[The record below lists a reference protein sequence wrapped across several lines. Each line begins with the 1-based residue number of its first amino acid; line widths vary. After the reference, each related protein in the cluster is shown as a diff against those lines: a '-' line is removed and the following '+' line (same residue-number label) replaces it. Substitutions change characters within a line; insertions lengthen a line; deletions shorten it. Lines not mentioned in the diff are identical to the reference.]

1 MEAPTVDANRKLL
14 ILLDLA
20 IFAPDFAPNR
30 DKGLSEKGVLVAGGA
45 IPIQDRPMGEL
56 TQLLEAMRAGDAG
69 AIDEVFTLTYREL
82 HEMAH
87 QRLHRSNRVTSLD
100 TTALVHECYLRLVRL
115 GQLQTRDRSHF
126 LGYAA
131 CVMRS
136 IVVDFVRQRLAK
148 RRGGGELRVT
158 LGTDIRDSAAV
169 NEEQIMQVDEALQE
183 LAALDPKLVQV
194 VEMRYFAGFTVEQ
207 IAESRGVTTRTIR
220 RDWEKARLL
229 LYAALQK

>member
-1 MEAPTVDANRKLL
+1 M
-14 ILLDLA
+14 
-20 IFAPDFAPNR
+20 
-30 DKGLSEKGVLVAGGA
+30 SEKGVLVAA
-45 IPIQDRPMGEL
+45 RAFRIQDRPMAEL
-56 TQLLEAMRAGDAG
+56 TELLEAVRAGDSG

-131 CVMRS
+131 RVMRS

-148 RRGGGELRVT
+148 RRGGDELRVT
-158 LGTDIRDSAAV
+158 LGTDIRDSTAV
-169 NEEQIMQVDEALQE
+169 SEEQIMQVDEALQE
-183 LAALDPKLVQV
+183 LSVLDPKLVQV

-229 LYAALQK
+229 LFAALKK

>member
-1 MEAPTVDANRKLL
+1 
-14 ILLDLA
+14 
-20 IFAPDFAPNR
+20 
-30 DKGLSEKGVLVAGGA
+30 LSEKGVFVAGEA
-45 IPIQDRPMGEL
+45 FPIQGSPMAGV
-56 TQLLEAMRAGDAG
+56 TGLLQAMSAGDSR
-69 AIDEVFTLTYREL
+69 AIDEIFALTYGEL
-82 HEMAH
+82 RQMAH
-87 QRLHRSNRVTSLD
+87 QRLYRSSRITSLD

-115 GQLQTRDRSHF
+115 GQLQAPDRSHF

-131 CVMRS
+131 RVMRS

-148 RRGGGELRVT
+148 RRGGDELRVT
-158 LGTDIRDSAAV
+158 LGTDIRDSTAV
-169 NEEQIMQVDEALQE
+169 SEEEIMRVDEALQE
-183 LAALDPKLVQV
+183 LAVLDPRLVQI

>member
-1 MEAPTVDANRKLL
+1 L
-14 ILLDLA
+14 ISRNFQIPSEDIDLSV
-20 IFAPDFAPNR
+20 N
-30 DKGLSEKGVLVAGGA
+30 GVLVAGEVF
-45 IPIQDRPMGEL
+45 PQQDPPMAEL
-56 TQLLEAMRAGDAG
+56 TQLLEAMRAGDSG

-87 QRLHRSNRVTSLD
+87 QRLHRSNKVTSLD
-100 TTALVHECYLRLVRL
+100 TTSLVHECYLRLVRL
-115 GQLQTRDRSHF
+115 GQLQTRDRAHF

-131 CVMRS
+131 RVMRS

-148 RRGGGELRVT
+148 RRGGDELRVT
-158 LGTDIRDSAAV
+158 LGTDIRDSTTV
-169 NEEQIMQVDEALQE
+169 SEEQIMQVDEALEE
-183 LAALDPKLVQV
+183 LAVLDPRLVQV

-229 LYAALQK
+229 LFAALQK

>member
-1 MEAPTVDANRKLL
+1 
-14 ILLDLA
+14 
-20 IFAPDFAPNR
+20 
-30 DKGLSEKGVLVAGGA
+30 LSENGVLVAGGGF
-45 IPIQDRPMGEL
+45 PIQDPPMPEL
-56 TQLLEAMRAGDAG
+56 TQLLEAMRAGDPS

-100 TTALVHECYLRLVRL
+100 TTTLVHECYLRLVRV
-115 GQLQTRDRSHF
+115 GQLQTHDRSHF

-131 CVMRS
+131 RVMRS

-148 RRGGGELRVT
+148 RRGGDELRVT
-158 LGTDIRDSAAV
+158 LGTDIRDSTAV
-169 NEEQIMQVDEALQE
+169 SEEQIMQVDDALQE
-183 LAALDPKLVQV
+183 LAVLDPRLVQV

>member
-1 MEAPTVDANRKLL
+1 M
-14 ILLDLA
+14 
-20 IFAPDFAPNR
+20 
-30 DKGLSEKGVLVAGGA
+30 SEKSVLVADETF
-45 IPIQDRPMGEL
+45 PTQDPPMAEL
-56 TQLLEAMRAGDAG
+56 TELLEAMRAGDTG
-69 AIDEVFTLTYREL
+69 AFDEIFSLTYREL
-82 HEMAH
+82 REMAH

-131 CVMRS
+131 RVMRS

-148 RRGGGELRVT
+148 RRGGDELRVT
-158 LGTDIRDSAAV
+158 LGTDIRDSGAV
-169 NEEQIMQVDEALQE
+169 SEEQIMQVDEALQE
-183 LAALDPKLVQV
+183 LAVLDPRLVQV

-229 LYAALQK
+229 LYTALQR

>member
-1 MEAPTVDANRKLL
+1 MA
-14 ILLDLA
+14 
-20 IFAPDFAPNR
+20 
-30 DKGLSEKGVLVAGGA
+30 
-45 IPIQDRPMGEL
+45 EL
-56 TQLLEAMRAGDAG
+56 TELLEAVRAGDSG
-69 AIDEVFTLTYREL
+69 AMDQVFTLTYREL

-148 RRGGGELRVT
+148 RRGGDDLRIT
-158 LGTDIRDSAAV
+158 LGTDVRDSAFV
-169 NEEQIMQVDEALQE
+169 SEDHPMQVDEPAHE
-183 LAALDPKLVQV
+183 
-194 VEMRYFAGFTVEQ
+194 
-207 IAESRGVTTRTIR
+207 
-220 RDWEKARLL
+220 
-229 LYAALQK
+229 

>member
-1 MEAPTVDANRKLL
+1 
-14 ILLDLA
+14 
-20 IFAPDFAPNR
+20 
-30 DKGLSEKGVLVAGGA
+30 LVARGA
-45 IPIQDRPMGEL
+45 VRIQDRPMAEL
-56 TQLLEAMRAGDAG
+56 TQLLESMRAGNAD

-115 GQLQTRDRSHF
+115 GQLQTCSRSHF

-148 RRGGGELRVT
+148 RRGGDELRVT
-158 LGTDIRDSAAV
+158 LGTDIRDSATV
-169 NEEQIMQVDEALQE
+169 SEEQIIQVDEALQE

-220 RDWEKARLL
+220 RDWQKARLL
-229 LYAALQK
+229 LYAALQT

>member
-1 MEAPTVDANRKLL
+1 MANCLAEGPSRSRGPKHFARKED
-14 ILLDLA
+14 ID
-20 IFAPDFAPNR
+20 
-30 DKGLSEKGVLVAGGA
+30 LSEISVLVAGGA
-45 IPIQDRPMGEL
+45 FPIQDAPMGEL
-56 TQLLEAMRAGDAG
+56 TELLEAMSAGDSG
-69 AIDEVFTLTYREL
+69 AIDEIFSLTYREL
-82 HEMAH
+82 RQMAH

-115 GQLQTRDRSHF
+115 GQLQTRDRAHF

-131 CVMRS
+131 RVMRS
-136 IVVDFVRQRLAK
+136 IVVDFVRQSLAK
-148 RRGGGELRVT
+148 RRGGDELRVT
-158 LGTDIRDSAAV
+158 LGTDIRDSSAV
-169 NEEQIMQVDEALQE
+169 SEEQIMQVDEALQE
-183 LAALDPKLVQV
+183 LAVLDPRLVQV

>member
-1 MEAPTVDANRKLL
+1 MSGKSA
-14 ILLDLA
+14 
-20 IFAPDFAPNR
+20 
-30 DKGLSEKGVLVAGGA
+30 SVAGDLL
-45 IPIQDRPMGEL
+45 QDQDSPMGEL

-69 AIDEVFTLTYREL
+69 AIDEIFALTYREL
-82 HEMAH
+82 RQMAH
-87 QRLHRSNRVTSLD
+87 QRLHRSSPVTSLD

-115 GQLQTRDRSHF
+115 GQLQTHDRAHF

-131 CVMRS
+131 RVMRS

-148 RRGGGELRVT
+148 RRGGDDLRVT
-158 LGTDIRDSAAV
+158 LRTDIRDSVSV

-183 LAALDPKLVQV
+183 LASLDPRLVQV

-229 LYAALQK
+229 LYAALQN